1 MSETPSNLSSSWT
14 YLTNHFHVLLVLFKD
29 PDARIR
35 DMAEQVG
42 ITERAV
48 QKILAELVDNQV
60 ISIEKVGRRNTY
72 TIDHSMHLKHSLE
85 SKHNI
90 GTLLRILA

>member
-1 MSETPSNLSSSWT
+1 
-14 YLTNHFHVLLVLFKD
+14 LLVLFLE

-35 DMAEQVG
+35 DMAEKVG

-48 QKILAELVDNQV
+48 QKILAELIESGV
-60 ISIEKVGRRNTY
+60 ISIEKNGRRNHY
-72 TIDHSMHLKHSLE
+72 TIDQSVNLKHPLE
-85 SKHNI
+85 SKHNV